1 MKKYEER
8 PYQKRVIAK
17 ATEGLITQLTQ
28 KKKKLY
34 ASSLISSPPGS
45 GKTYMGLSVI
55 KNILDYLGDQNL
67 VVGWCAMRKTLLQQ
81 AAEENKQ
88 SYKIKNFKTISI
100 FDQNPPKCDIL
111 MFDEAH
117 HSVADSAINLLAK
130 VNPKMYIGLSATPYR
145 TDGMKLNFADTVM
158 DASYRALIR
167 DGYLAQFDQYMLEE
181 YNVETMTT
189 SYLKFRAIW
198 GKSVAFFLTVDECE
212 RAAAIVRA
220 AGVKAS
226 VVTHKTDV
234 DEEVRKFRAGETEIL
249 FNVFTLVEGFDC
261 PELKTV
267 FVRDS
272 SKGPT
277 IQMAGRSLRTFM
289 DLTGKWKVAN
299 LVQSRKTKNPFDKFA
314 DARAAYTMH
323 MGDWLLVKGKSKFI
337 DSTIKTNT
345 QLALSG
351 VISPG
356 LAKLNER
363 RKGSAINLSFMND
376 TPATAGAVIPEDDEL
391 EEAA

>member
-1 MKKYEER
+1 MKQYQER
-8 PYQKRVIAK
+8 PYQQRVIAK
-17 ATEGLITQLTQ
+17 ATDGLITQLTSSRR
-28 KKKKLY
+28 KLY

-55 KNILDYLGDQNL
+55 NNILNHLGNHDL
-67 VVGWCAMRKTLLQQ
+67 IVGWCAMRRTLLQQ
-81 AAEENKQ
+81 AEEENRN
-88 SYKIKNFKTISI
+88 SYKIKNFIPTSI

-130 VNPKMYIGLSATPYR
+130 INPKMYIGLSATPYR
-145 TDGMKLNFADTVM
+145 TDGVKLNFADTVM

-167 DGYLAQFDQYMLEE
+167 DGHLAQFDQYILEQ
-181 YNVETMTT
+181 YTVETMTDA
-189 SYLKFRAIW
+189 YLRFRKLW
-198 GKSVAFFLTVDECE
+198 GKSVAFFLTIDECE

-220 AGVKAS
+220 AGVRAS

-261 PELKTV
+261 PELRTV

-277 IQMAGRSLRTFM
+277 IQMAGRGLRTFM
-289 DLTGKWKVAN
+289 ELDGKWKVAN
-299 LVQSRKTKNPFDKFA
+299 LVQSRNSKNPFDKFA
-314 DARAAYTMH
+314 DARSSYTMH
-323 MGDWLLVKGKSKFI
+323 LGDWLLVKGKSKFI
-337 DSTIKTNT
+337 DSTIKVNT
-345 QLALSG
+345 KLALSG
-351 VISPG
+351 GISPG
-356 LAKLNER
+356 LAKLNKMK
-363 RKGSAINLSFMND
+363 KGSAINMSFMND
-376 TPATAGAVIPEDDEL
+376 TAADPVPSDEDM